1 MGWEQVRC
9 GTHAASRPVPRR
21 PAGTAAANAAYLVV
35 YDNAAGVIERD
46 SRPLGWPAGAPAMT
60 RGSVITVGGDAQ
72 LAAQFA
78 AGDPDAVRAVYQT
91 YGRLVYSVAFK
102 VLGDVGLAED
112 ATQQTFV
119 QAWRAA
125 DSYDPTRALGPWLA
139 SIARRAAIDVY
150 RRTRRHQTTYGLDS
164 VDAALVSPPPSAE
177 QIYEVSEVRR
187 AIDALPADDR
197 ELVRLQHFL
206 GLSHAEIADRL
217 DIPVGTV
224 KSRTFRVH
232 RRLVGMLGHL
242 RGETNDTVVGID
254 HSPAR
259 HSQTSAKEVI
269 PDE

>member
-1 MGWEQVRC
+1 
-9 GTHAASRPVPRR
+9 
-21 PAGTAAANAAYLVV
+21 
-35 YDNAAGVIERD
+35 
-46 SRPLGWPAGAPAMT
+46 
-60 RGSVITVGGDAQ
+60 
-72 LAAQFA
+72 
-78 AGDPDAVRAVYQT
+78 VRAVYQA

-177 QIYEVSEVRR
+177 QIYEVWEVRR

-217 DIPVGTV
+217 DIPIGTV

>member
-1 MGWEQVRC
+1 
-9 GTHAASRPVPRR
+9 
-21 PAGTAAANAAYLVV
+21 
-35 YDNAAGVIERD
+35 
-46 SRPLGWPAGAPAMT
+46 
-60 RGSVITVGGDAQ
+60 VGGDTQ
-72 LAAQFA
+72 LAAEFA

-102 VLGDVGLAED
+102 VLGDAGLAED

-150 RRTRRHQTTYGLDS
+150 RRTRRHQTQYGLDS
-164 VDAALVSPPPSAE
+164 AEATLVSPPPSAE
-177 QIYEVSEVRR
+177 QIYEVSEVRH
-187 AIDALPADDR
+187 AIDALPPDDR

-217 DIPVGTV
+217 NIPVGTV

-232 RRLVGMLGHL
+232 RRLLGMLGHL
-242 RGETNDTVVGID
+242 RGDTDDAVVGMD
-254 HSPAR
+254 RTRAPHAQS
-259 HSQTSAKEVI
+259 SAKEVI
-269 PDE
+269 PDD

>member
-1 MGWEQVRC
+1 MRC
-9 GTHAASRPVPRR
+9 ARC
-21 PAGTAAANAAYLVV
+21 
-35 YDNAAGVIERD
+35 IE
-46 SRPLGWPAGAPAMT
+46 
-60 RGSVITVGGDAQ
+60 
-72 LAAQFA
+72 
-78 AGDPDAVRAVYQT
+78 T

-164 VDAALVSPPPSAE
+164 VDAALASPPPSAE
-177 QIYEVSEVRR
+177 QIYEVWEVRR

-217 DIPVGTV
+217 DIPLGTV

-232 RRLVGMLGHL
+232 RRLVGMLSHL
-242 RGETNDTVVGID
+242 RSDTDDTVVGID

-259 HSQTSAKEVI
+259 HSQTRAKEVI

>member
-1 MGWEQVRC
+1 MHQ
-9 GTHAASRPVPRR
+9 ASRPVLRR
-21 PAGTAAANAAYLVV
+21 SVGTARANAAYQEV
-35 YDNAAGVIERD
+35 YDTAAGVLDRD
-46 SRPLGWPAGAPAMT
+46 SRPTGWPAGVPAIP
-60 RGSVITVGGDAQ
+60 RGSVIPVGGDTE
-72 LAAQFA
+72 LAAEFA

-102 VLGDVGLAED
+102 VLGDAGLAED

-150 RRTRRHQTTYGLDS
+150 RRTRRHQTQYGLDEA
-164 VDAALVSPPPSAE
+164 DASLVSPPPSAE
-177 QIYEVSEVRR
+177 QIYEVWEVRR
-187 AIDALPADDR
+187 AMDALPPEDR
-197 ELVRLQHFL
+197 ELIRLQHFL

-217 DIPVGTV
+217 HIPVGTV

-232 RRLVGMLGHL
+232 RRLLGMLGHL
-242 RGETNDTVVGID
+242 RGDTDDAAVGVD

-259 HSQTSAKEVI
+259 HVQTSAKEVM

>member
-1 MGWEQVRC
+1 M
-9 GTHAASRPVPRR
+9 
-21 PAGTAAANAAYLVV
+21 GTAPAKAAYLGV
-35 YDNAAGVIERD
+35 YDTAACVLDRD
-46 SRPLGWPAGAPAMT
+46 SRPLSWPADSPTVA
-60 RGSVITVGGDAQ
+60 RGSVMAVGGDAQ
-72 LAAQFA
+72 LAVQFA
-78 AGDPDAVRAVYQT
+78 AGDPDAVRSVYQT

-125 DSYDPTRALGPWLA
+125 GTYDPTRALGPWLA

-150 RRTRRHQTTYGLDS
+150 RRTRRHQTQYGLDS
-164 VDAALVSPPPSAE
+164 AEASLISPPPSAE
-177 QIYEVSEVRR
+177 QIYEVSEVRH
-187 AIDALPADDR
+187 AIDALPPDDR

-217 DIPVGTV
+217 KIPVGTV

-232 RRLVGMLGHL
+232 RRLLGMLGHL
-242 RGETNDTVVGID
+242 RGETNDAVVGID
-254 HSPAR
+254 PSPVRQAK
-259 HSQTSAKEVI
+259 TSAKEVI

>member
-1 MGWEQVRC
+1 MWY
-9 GTHAASRPVPRR
+9 ASATRPVLRHV
-21 PAGTAAANAAYLVV
+21 GTAPAKAAYLGV
-35 YDNAAGVIERD
+35 YDTTACVLDRG
-46 SRPLGWPAGAPAMT
+46 SRPLGWPADSSTVP
-60 RGSVITVGGDAQ
+60 RRSVIPVGGDAQ

-150 RRTRRHQTTYGLDS
+150 RRTRRHQTHYGLDS
-164 VDAALVSPPPSAE
+164 ADASLVSPPPSAE
-177 QIYEVSEVRR
+177 QIYEVWEVRR
-187 AIDALPADDR
+187 AIDALPPDDR

-217 DIPVGTV
+217 KIPVGTV

-232 RRLVGMLGHL
+232 RRLLGRLGHL
-242 RGETNDTVVGID
+242 RGETDDAVVGID

-259 HSQTSAKEVI
+259 QTQTSAKEVI

>member
-1 MGWEQVRC
+1 MDAVRVRHPKRFSDDPC
-9 GTHAASRPVPRR
+9 
-21 PAGTAAANAAYLVV
+21 GTAAAKAAYLGVSDSAACV
-35 YDNAAGVIERD
+35 LDRESGPRRWAAGSPTV
-46 SRPLGWPAGAPAMT
+46 A
-60 RGSVITVGGDAQ
+60 RGSVMPVGGDAQ

-91 YGRLVYSVAFK
+91 YSRLVYSVAFK

-150 RRTRRHQTTYGLDS
+150 RRTRRHQTQYGLDS
-164 VDAALVSPPPSAE
+164 ADASLVSPPPSAE
-177 QIYEVSEVRR
+177 QIYEVSEVRH
-187 AIDALPADDR
+187 AIDALPPDDR

-217 DIPVGTV
+217 KIPVGTV

-232 RRLVGMLGHL
+232 RRLLGMLGHL
-242 RGETNDTVVGID
+242 RDESDEAVVGSD
-254 HSPAR
+254 HSPGR
-259 HSQTSAKEVI
+259 QDRTSAKEVI